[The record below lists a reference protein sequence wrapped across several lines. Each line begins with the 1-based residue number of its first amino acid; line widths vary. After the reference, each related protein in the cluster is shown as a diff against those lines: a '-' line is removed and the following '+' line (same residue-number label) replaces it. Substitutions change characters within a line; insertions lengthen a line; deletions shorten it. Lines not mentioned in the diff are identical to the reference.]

1 VGSPLDYPQRVNFH
15 SPAMKN
21 PTPGFVI
28 PKD

>member
-21 PTPGFVI
+21 PTP
-28 PKD
+28 DLLS